1 MHLKWLGGLEQQV
14 KKIRQLKRTISRK
27 QSKLTELEKENQ
39 DLLQKLEALKAI
51 ETSINQL

>member
-1 MHLKWLGGLEQQV
+1 MKWLGGLEQQV

-51 ETSINQL
+51 ETSIN